1 MYGTSYCGA
10 PFAWRRADVLD
21 LEPINCPANTWG
33 GNPWPAD
40 LSEVNFW
47 TSQIHNLAR
56 TPIMTYRAIGETTD
70 CMIPGNNLWQD
81 FLASVYVAQPDIG
94 QFLLDCGNIPS
105 CPSIDA
111 DCTTGPHQWDA
122 VCAEDAL
129 DWLAGYTR
137 DSVMQNVSTHTGVT
151 LIAEDDVRFYHFTVE
166 RTDPAD
172 FGRVVWFT
180 PNPNAIGF
188 LPPNQSF
195 GSGPHNLNRLKIFAD
210 TPWSLLDTT
219 NAADPLEVHTTYAV
233 VNQVRGYVNP
243 PSAVYKD
250 NVLQTQGVDWT
261 HDAAAKTI
269 EFASGAPNA
278 KWTIVP

>member
-1 MYGTSYCGA
+1 LLRISKR
-10 PFAWRRADVLD
+10 P
-21 LEPINCPANTWG
+21 LESGDCPIQDSRPARSCT
-33 GNPWPAD
+33 
-40 LSEVNFW
+40 F
-47 TSQIHNLAR
+47 R
-56 TPIMTYRAIGETTD
+56 
-70 CMIPGNNLWQD
+70 
-81 FLASVYVAQPDIG
+81 SVYAQRSIRHIG
-94 QFLLDCGNIPS
+94 Q
-105 CPSIDA
+105 
-111 DCTTGPHQWDA
+111 H
-122 VCAEDAL
+122 
-129 DWLAGYTR
+129 
-137 DSVMQNVSTHTGVT
+137 
-151 LIAEDDVRFYHFTVE
+151 
-166 RTDPAD
+166 
-172 FGRVVWFT
+172 
-180 PNPNAIGF
+180 PNAIGF